1 MGSFGGFYKG
11 EKKKQK
17 KDTVEKKAEAIGGFY
32 APPKVEIIG
41 KKGKK
46 TY

>member
-11 EKKKQK
+11 EKKKK
-17 KDTVEKKAEAIGGFY
+17 KKEILEREAKEISYTPTVPRI
-32 APPKVEIIG
+32 EILG

-46 TY
+46 

>member
-11 EKKKQK
+11 EKKKKK
-17 KDTVEKKAEAIGGFY
+17 KDILEKEAEQIRKMFMS
-32 APPKVEIIG
+32 PKVEILG

-46 TY
+46 